1 MDDKTPPQQKTGFL
15 HIAGVILLGIILL
28 ASLITW
34 VARYIENPAQPTSVI
49 SIQK

>member
-1 MDDKTPPQQKTGFL
+1 MDDTPPSQQKIRFL
-15 HIAGVILLGIILL
+15 HIAGLILLGILL
-28 ASLITW
+28 IGSLITW